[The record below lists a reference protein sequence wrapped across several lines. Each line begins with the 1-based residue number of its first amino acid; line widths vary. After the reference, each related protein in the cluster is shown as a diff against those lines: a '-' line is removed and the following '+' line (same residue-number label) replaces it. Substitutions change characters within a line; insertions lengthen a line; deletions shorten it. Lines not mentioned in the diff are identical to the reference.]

1 MGTKSL
7 SSGHNCERS
16 EAFGCC
22 SSRHPQ
28 KHLLN
33 FQGTGM
39 PLGEAGHKGVLP
51 VLLPA
56 GSSCKANPHPTLCS
70 PPPPGSGGR
79 PQGVLRLQ
87 RLPGKLLISPGGSS
101 THLITITGSQHSP
114 HRSPSPSPAPGT
126 PHSCPQ
132 PLFLPR
138 DSVTKQPAAGPSPAR
153 GTRHTTKSP
162 RGKNKLCRAAWQ
174 RQAAL
179 STPSL
184 LLNLLPPQKLSWG

>member
-51 VLLPA
+51 VLLPPRLILQ
-56 GSSCKANPHPTLCS
+56 GKS
-70 PPPPGSGGR
+70 PSR
-79 PQGVLRLQ
+79 VVL
-87 RLPGKLLISPGGSS
+87 
-101 THLITITGSQHSP
+101 
-114 HRSPSPSPAPGT
+114 SPSPGQEADRREFSVYND
-126 PHSCPQ
+126 
-132 PLFLPR
+132 FLENFL
-138 DSVTKQPAAGPSPAR
+138 S
-153 GTRHTTKSP
+153 
-162 RGKNKLCRAAWQ
+162 
-174 RQAAL
+174 RQAAPAH
-179 STPSL
+179 T
-184 LLNLLPPQKLSWG
+184 